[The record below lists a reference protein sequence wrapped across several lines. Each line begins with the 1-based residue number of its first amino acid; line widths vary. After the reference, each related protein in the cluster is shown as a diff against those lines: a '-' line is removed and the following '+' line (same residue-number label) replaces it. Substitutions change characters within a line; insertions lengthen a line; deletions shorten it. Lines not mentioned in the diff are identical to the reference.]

1 MARETEHMAVL
12 FADIS
17 DSSYLYKTLGDVPAR
32 GIVNSCLALMSS
44 VIVRYKGRIIKTI
57 GDEIMCAFARPDDA
71 VLAASEIQ
79 VQVDAKRPGDRR
91 IKIHSGL
98 HYGPVLVEGNDIFG
112 YTVNAAAYLTA
123 VAAPEQILTTD
134 ATERALAP
142 ELRSCVRPVFRV
154 VLKGSD
160 EESTIS
166 QVVWQ
171 KDTAAITNVSLGAQR
186 LIPGDEGSLVVTLGE
201 QMMRL
206 DHANRV
212 LTIGRGSEC
221 DLVVTEAFASRQHLR
236 IRLLRTHFYL
246 FDQSINGTFVTF
258 DNGKEVQVLRG
269 ELLLEGSGSLAL
281 GRSAREGA
289 ADIITFARDRRSI
302 YRVA

>member
-1 MARETEHMAVL
+1 MARETQQMAVL

-17 DSSYLYKTLGDVPAR
+17 DSSYLYKTLGDIPAR
-32 GIVNSCLALMSS
+32 GIVNACLALMSS
-44 VIVRYKGRIIKTI
+44 VVVRFKGRIVKTI
-57 GDEIMCAFARPDDA
+57 GDEIMCAFARTDDA
-71 VLAASEIQ
+71 VLTASEIQ
-79 VQVDAKRPGDRR
+79 VQIEAKRPGGRR
-91 IKIHSGL
+91 VKIHSGL

-123 VAAPEQILTTD
+123 VAAPDQILTTD
-134 ATERALAP
+134 AVERALAP

-166 QVVWQ
+166 QIVWQ
-171 KDTAAITNVSLGAQR
+171 KDTAAITNVSLGTHR
-186 LIPGDEGSLVVTLGE
+186 LIPGDEGSLLVTLGK
-201 QMMRL
+201 QTVRL
-206 DHANRV
+206 DHSNRI
-212 LTIGRGSEC
+212 LTIGRGREC
-221 DLVVTEAFASRQHLR
+221 DLVVAEKFASRQHLR

-246 FDQSINGTFVTF
+246 FDQSINGTFVTL

-281 GRSAREGA
+281 GRSTGEGA
-289 ADIITFARDRRSI
+289 TDIITYARDRRSI

>member
-1 MARETEHMAVL
+1 MARETQQMAVL

-17 DSSYLYKTLGDVPAR
+17 DSSYLYKTLGDIPAR
-32 GIVNSCLALMSS
+32 IIVDDCLKLMSG
-44 VIVRYKGRIIKTI
+44 VVVRYKGRVVKTI
-57 GDEIMCAFARPDDA
+57 GDEIMCTFANADNA

-79 VQVDAKRPGDRR
+79 AQVNARPPDGHR

-134 ATERALAP
+134 ATECALAP
-142 ELRSCVRPVFRV
+142 ELRSCVRPDFRV

-186 LIPGDEGSLVVTLGE
+186 LIPGDEGSLMVTLGKKV
-201 QMMRL
+201 MCL
-206 DHANRV
+206 DHSNRT

-221 DLVVTEAFASRQHLR
+221 DLVVTEKFASRQHLR
-236 IRLLRTHFYL
+236 IGLLRTHFYL
-246 FDQSINGTFVTF
+246 FDHSINGTFVTH

-269 ELLLEGSGSLAL
+269 ELLLEGSGQLAL

-289 ADIITFARDRRSI
+289 TDIITFARDRRAI
-302 YRVA
+302 YRIA

>member
-44 VIVRYKGRIIKTI
+44 VIVRFKGRIIKTI
-57 GDEIMCAFARPDDA
+57 GDEIMCVFARPDDA

-79 VQVDAKRPGDRR
+79 VQVEAKRPGNRH

-98 HYGPVLVEGNDIFG
+98 HYGPVLIEGNDIFG

-134 ATERALAP
+134 AVERALAP

-154 VLKGSD
+154 VLKGSE

-166 QVVWQ
+166 QVIWQ
-171 KDTAAITNVSLGAQR
+171 KDRAAITNVNLATYR
-186 LIPGDEGSLVVTLGE
+186 LIEGDEGSLRVTLGDRTV
-201 QMMRL
+201 RL
-206 DHANRV
+206 DHSNRV

-221 DLVVTEAFASRQHLR
+221 DLVVTEKFASRQHIR

-246 FDQSINGTFVTF
+246 FDQSINGTFVTL

-269 ELLLEGSGSLAL
+269 ELLLEGSGQLAL
-281 GRSAREGA
+281 GRSAYEGA
-289 ADIITFARDRRSI
+289 ADIVTFARDRRSI

>member
-269 ELLLEGSGSLAL
+269 ELLLEGSGQLAL
-281 GRSAREGA
+281 GRSARDGA
-289 ADIITFARDRRSI
+289 MDVITFERDRRAI

>member
-1 MARETEHMAVL
+1 MARETQHMAVL

-17 DSSYLYKTLGDVPAR
+17 DSSYLYKKLGDIPAR
-32 GIVNSCLALMSS
+32 GVVNDCLALMSG
-44 VIVRYKGRIIKTI
+44 VVVRCKGRIVKTI
-57 GDEIMCAFARPDDA
+57 GDEIMCAFARADDA

-79 VQVDAKRPGDRR
+79 AQIDARRSGEHR
-91 IKIHSGL
+91 IKIHAGL

-142 ELRSCVRPVFRV
+142 ELRSCIRPVFRV

-160 EESTIS
+160 EESTVS

-171 KDTAAITNVSLGAQR
+171 KDTAAITNVSLGTHR
-186 LIPGDEGSLVVTLGE
+186 LIPGDEGSLIVTLGKRIV
-201 QMMRL
+201 RL
-206 DHANRV
+206 DHSNRT
-212 LTIGRGSEC
+212 LTIGRGREC
-221 DLVVTEAFASRQHLR
+221 DLVVTEKFASRQHLR
-236 IRLLRTHFYL
+236 IRLVRTHFYL
-246 FDQSINGTFVTF
+246 FDHSSNGTFVTL

-269 ELLLEGSGSLAL
+269 ELLLDGSGWLAL

-289 ADIITFARDRRSI
+289 TDIITFARDRRSI

>member
-1 MARETEHMAVL
+1 MARETQHMAVL

-17 DSSYLYKTLGDVPAR
+17 DSSYLYKTLGDIPAR
-32 GIVNSCLALMSS
+32 VIVNDCLALMSG
-44 VIVRYKGRIIKTI
+44 VVVRFKGRIVKTI
-57 GDEIMCAFARPDDA
+57 GDEIMCAFARADDA

-79 VQVDAKRPGDRR
+79 VQIDAKRPGEHR

-123 VAAPEQILTTD
+123 VAAPDQILTTD
-134 ATERALAP
+134 AVERALAP

-154 VLKGSD
+154 VFKGS
-160 EESTIS
+160 EGESTVS

-186 LIPGDEGSLVVTLGE
+186 LIPGDEGSLMVTLGKKVVC
-201 QMMRL
+201 L
-206 DHANRV
+206 DHSNRT

-221 DLVVTEAFASRQHLR
+221 DLVVTEKFASRQHLR
-236 IRLLRTHFYL
+236 IHLLRTHFYL
-246 FDQSINGTFVTF
+246 FDQSINGTFVTH

-269 ELLLEGSGSLAL
+269 ELLLEGSGRLAL

-289 ADIITFARDRRSI
+289 TDIITFARDRRSI

>member
-1 MARETEHMAVL
+1 MARETEQMAVL
-12 FADIS
+12 FADVS
-17 DSSYLYKTLGDVPAR
+17 DSSYLYKALGDVPAR
-32 GIVNSCLALMSS
+32 GIVNSCLAVMSS

-57 GDEIMCAFARPDDA
+57 GDEIMCAFARADDA

-79 VQVDAKRPGDRR
+79 VQIDAKRPGDRH

-98 HYGPVLVEGNDIFG
+98 HFGPVLVEGNDIFG

-134 ATERALAP
+134 AIERALAP
-142 ELRSCVRPVFRV
+142 ELRTCVRPVFRV

-171 KDTAAITNVSLGAQR
+171 KDSAEITNVNLGTHR
-186 LIPGDEGSLVVTLGE
+186 LIEGDEGSLKVTFGN
-201 QMMRL
+201 QTVRL
-206 DHANRV
+206 DHSNRT
-212 LTIGRGSEC
+212 LTIGRGGEC
-221 DLVVTEAFASRQHLR
+221 DLVVTEKFASRQHLR

-246 FDQSINGTFVTF
+246 FDQSINGTFVSL
-258 DNGKEVQVLRG
+258 DDGKEVQVLRG
-269 ELLLEGSGSLAL
+269 ELLLEGSGKLAL
-281 GRSAREGA
+281 GRSARDGA
-289 ADIITFARDRRSI
+289 TDIITFERDRRAI

>member
-1 MARETEHMAVL
+1 MARETQHMAVL

-32 GIVNSCLALMSS
+32 GIVNSCLALMSG
-44 VIVRYKGRIIKTI
+44 VVVRFKGRIIKTI
-57 GDEIMCAFARPDDA
+57 GDEIMCAFARSDDA

-79 VQVDAKRPGDRR
+79 VQIEAKRPGDRR

-123 VAAPEQILTTD
+123 VAAPDQILTTD

-142 ELRSCVRPVFRV
+142 ELRTCVRPVFRV

-186 LIPGDEGSLVVTLGE
+186 LIPGDEGSLKVTLGTRTV
-201 QMMRL
+201 RL
-206 DHANRV
+206 DHANRT

-221 DLVVTEAFASRQHLR
+221 DLVVTELFASRQHLR

-246 FDQSINGTFVTF
+246 FDQSINGTFVTL

-289 ADIITFARDRRSI
+289 ADIVSFARDRRSI

>member
-1 MARETEHMAVL
+1 MSDKVVLAYSGGLDTSVAIQWLKEKYNLDVIAVTVDVGNERDFSLVRQKALKVGAIKAVVIDAKETLVNH
-12 FADIS
+12 FIF
-17 DSSYLYKTLGDVPAR
+17 PA
-32 GIVNSCLALMSS
+32 LQA
-44 VIVRYKGRIIKTI
+44 
-57 GDEIMCAFARPDDA
+57 DA
-71 VLAASEIQ
+71 VYEGQYPLATALSRPLIAKLLVDTALKEKASA
-79 VQVDAKRPGDRR
+79 VAHGCTGK
-91 IKIHSGL
+91 
-98 HYGPVLVEGNDIFG
+98 GNDQVRIE
-112 YTVNAAAYLTA
+112 VS
-123 VAAPEQILTTD
+123 VQ
-134 ATERALAP
+134 ALAP
-142 ELRSCVRPVFRV
+142 ELRTCVRPVFRV

-186 LIPGDEGSLVVTLGE
+186 LIPGDEGSLKVTLGTRTV
-201 QMMRL
+201 RL
-206 DHANRV
+206 DHANRT

-221 DLVVTEAFASRQHLR
+221 DLVVTELFASRQHLR

-246 FDQSINGTFVTF
+246 FDQSINGTFVTL

-289 ADIITFARDRRSI
+289 ADIVSFARDRRSI

>member
-1 MARETEHMAVL
+1 MARAMQTMAVL

-17 DSSYLYKTLGDVPAR
+17 DSSYLYKTLGDIPAR
-32 GIVNSCLALMSS
+32 GIVNACLALMSG
-44 VIVRYKGRIIKTI
+44 VIVRFNGRIIKTI
-57 GDEIMCAFARPDDA
+57 GDEIMCAFARADDA

-79 VQVDAKRPGDRR
+79 VQIDAKRPGDRR
-91 IKIHSGL
+91 IKIHAGL

-134 ATERALAP
+134 AVERTLAP

-154 VLKGSD
+154 ILKGSE

-171 KDTAAITNVSLGAQR
+171 KDTAAITNVSLGVQR
-186 LIPGDEGSLVVTLGE
+186 LIPGDEGSLRVTFGKK
-201 QMMRL
+201 MVRL
-206 DHANRV
+206 DHSNRT

-221 DLVVTEAFASRQHLR
+221 DLVVTEKFASRQHIR

-246 FDQSINGTFVTF
+246 FDHSINGTFVTH

-269 ELLLEGSGSLAL
+269 ELLLEGSGQLAL
-281 GRSAREGA
+281 GRSTRDGA
-289 ADIITFARDRRSI
+289 TDIITFARDRRSI

>member
-32 GIVNSCLALMSS
+32 GIVNTCLALMSS
-44 VIVRYKGRIIKTI
+44 VIVRFKGRIIKTI
-57 GDEIMCAFARPDDA
+57 GDEIMCAFARADDA

-79 VQVDAKRPGDRR
+79 VQIEAKRPGDRH

-134 ATERALAP
+134 AIERAVAP

-171 KDTAAITNVSLGAQR
+171 KDSAEITNVNVGTYR
-186 LIPGDEGSLVVTLGE
+186 LIEGDEGSLKVTLGDKTV
-201 QMMRL
+201 RL
-206 DHANRV
+206 DHTNRT
-212 LTIGRGSEC
+212 LTIGRGHEC
-221 DLVVTEAFASRQHLR
+221 DLVVTEKFASRQHIR

-246 FDQSINGTFVTF
+246 FDHSINGTFVTHQS
-258 DNGKEVQVLRG
+258 GKEAQVLRG
-269 ELLLEGSGSLAL
+269 ELLLEGSGQITL
-281 GRSAREGA
+281 GRSVREGA
-289 ADIITFARDRRSI
+289 TEIITFERDRRAI

>member
-79 VQVDAKRPGDRR
+79 VQIEAKRPGNRR

>member
-1 MARETEHMAVL
+1 MARETQQMAVL

-17 DSSYLYKTLGDVPAR
+17 DSSYLYKALGDIPAR
-32 GIVNSCLALMSS
+32 SIVNACLSLMSG
-44 VIVRYKGRIIKTI
+44 VVERCKGRVVKTI
-57 GDEIMCAFARPDDA
+57 GDEIMCVFARADDA

-79 VQVDAKRPGDRR
+79 VQIDARRPGERR
-91 IKIHSGL
+91 IKIHAGL
-98 HYGPVLVEGNDIFG
+98 HYGPVMLENNDIFG

-123 VAAPEQILTTD
+123 VASPEQILTTD

-160 EESTIS
+160 EETIIS

-171 KDTAAITNVSLGAQR
+171 KDTAEITDVSLGTKR
-186 LIPGDEGSLVVTLGE
+186 LIPGDEGSLLVALGK
-201 QMMRL
+201 QMVRL
-206 DHANRV
+206 DHSNRA
-212 LTIGRGSEC
+212 LTIGRGREC
-221 DLVVTEAFASRQHLR
+221 DLVVTEKFASRQHLR

-246 FDQSINGTFVTF
+246 FDHSINGTFVTL
-258 DNGKEVQVLRG
+258 DNGKEVQVMRG
-269 ELLLEGSGSLAL
+269 ELLLEGSGQLAL
-281 GRSAREGA
+281 GRSARDGA
-289 ADIITFARDRRSI
+289 MDVIRFERDRRAI

>member
-32 GIVNSCLALMSS
+32 GIVNSCLALMSG
-44 VIVRYKGRIIKTI
+44 VVVRFKGRIIKTI
-57 GDEIMCAFARPDDA
+57 GDEIMCAFARADDA

-79 VQVDAKRPGDRR
+79 VQIEAKRPGDRH

-123 VAAPEQILTTD
+123 VAAPDQILTTD

-142 ELRSCVRPVFRV
+142 ELRTCVRPVFRV

-186 LIPGDEGSLVVTLGE
+186 LIPGDEGSLKVTLGTRTV
-201 QMMRL
+201 RL
-206 DHANRV
+206 DHANRT

-221 DLVVTEAFASRQHLR
+221 DLVVTELFASRQHLR

-246 FDQSINGTFVTF
+246 FDQSINGTFVTL

-289 ADIITFARDRRSI
+289 ADIVSFARDRRSI

>member
-1 MARETEHMAVL
+1 MAHETQSMAVL

-17 DSSYLYKTLGDVPAR
+17 DSSHLYNTLGDIPAR
-32 GIVNSCLALMSS
+32 VIVNDCLALMSG
-44 VIVRYKGRIIKTI
+44 VVVRFKGRIVKTI
-57 GDEIMCAFARPDDA
+57 GDEIMCVFARADDA

-79 VQVDAKRPGDRR
+79 VRIDAHRPGGRS
-91 IKIHSGL
+91 IKIHAGL
-98 HYGPVLVEGNDIFG
+98 HYGPVLVEGSDIFG
-112 YTVNAAAYLTA
+112 YTVNAAAYLAA
-123 VAAPEQILTTD
+123 VAAPDQILTTD

-171 KDTAAITNVSLGAQR
+171 KDTAAITNVRLGAQR
-186 LIPGDEGSLVVTLGE
+186 LISGDEGGLMVTLGKKVV
-201 QMMRL
+201 RL
-206 DHANRV
+206 DRSNRI

-221 DLVVTEAFASRQHLR
+221 DLVVTEKFASRQHLR

-246 FDQSINGTFVTF
+246 FDHSVNGTLVTL
-258 DNGKEVQVLRG
+258 DNGRQARVLRG
-269 ELLLEGSGSLAL
+269 ELLLEGSGQLAL
-281 GRSAREGA
+281 GRSMSEGA
-289 ADIITFARDRRSI
+289 TDIITFARDRRAI

>member
-17 DSSYLYKTLGDVPAR
+17 DSSYLYRTLGDIPAR
-32 GIVNSCLALMSS
+32 GIVNACLASMSS
-44 VIVRYKGRIIKTI
+44 VVVRFKGRIVKTI
-57 GDEIMCAFARPDDA
+57 GDEIMCVFARADEA

-79 VQVDAKRPGDRR
+79 VQINTKRPGERR
-91 IKIHSGL
+91 LRIHSGL

-123 VAAPEQILTTD
+123 VAAPEQILMTD
-134 ATERALAP
+134 ATEHALAP
-142 ELRSCVRPVFRV
+142 ELRSCVRPVFQV

-171 KDTAAITNVSLGAQR
+171 KDSAAVTNVSLGAHR
-186 LIPGDEGSLVVTLGE
+186 LIPGDEGSLKVALGD
-201 QMMRL
+201 QTVRL
-206 DHANRV
+206 DHTKRI
-212 LTIGRGSEC
+212 LTVGRSSEC
-221 DLVVTEAFASRQHLR
+221 DLIVTEKFASRQHLR

-258 DNGKEVQVLRG
+258 DNGKEAQVLRG
-269 ELLLEGSGSLAL
+269 ELLLEGSGHLAL

-289 ADIITFARDRRSI
+289 TDIITFTRDRRAI

>member
-71 VLAASEIQ
+71 VLAASDIQ
-79 VQVDAKRPGDRR
+79 VQVDAKRPGDRH

-134 ATERALAP
+134 AIERVLAP
-142 ELRSCVRPVFRV
+142 ELRTCVRPVFRV
-154 VLKGSD
+154 VLKGSE

-171 KDTAAITNVSLGAQR
+171 KDTAEITNVSLGTQR
-186 LIPGDEGSLVVTLGE
+186 LIPGDEGSLKVTFGK
-201 QMMRL
+201 QMVRL
-206 DHANRV
+206 DHSNRT

-221 DLVVTEAFASRQHLR
+221 DLVVTEKFASRQHLR

-246 FDQSINGTFVTF
+246 FDQSINGTFVSL
-258 DNGKEVQVLRG
+258 DGKEVQVLRG

-281 GRSAREGA
+281 GRSARDGA
-289 ADIITFARDRRSI
+289 TDIITFERDRRAI

>member
-32 GIVNSCLALMSS
+32 AVVNSCLALMSG
-44 VIVRYKGRIIKTI
+44 VVVRFKGRIIKTI
-57 GDEIMCAFARPDDA
+57 GDEIMCAFARADDA

-79 VQVDAKRPGDRR
+79 VQIEAKRPGERR
-91 IKIHSGL
+91 IRIHSGL

-123 VAAPEQILTTD
+123 VAAPDQILTTD

-154 VLKGSD
+154 VLKGSE

-171 KDTAAITNVSLGAQR
+171 KDTAAITNVSLGAQK
-186 LIPGDEGSLVVTLGE
+186 LIPGDEGSLVVTLGK
-201 QMMRL
+201 QMVRL
-206 DHANRV
+206 DHANRA

-221 DLVVTEAFASRQHLR
+221 DLVVTEKFASRQHLR

-246 FDQSINGTFVTF
+246 FDQSINGTFVTL

-289 ADIITFARDRRSI
+289 ADLITFARDRRSI

>member
-1 MARETEHMAVL
+1 
-12 FADIS
+12 
-17 DSSYLYKTLGDVPAR
+17 
-32 GIVNSCLALMSS
+32 MSG
-44 VIVRYKGRIIKTI
+44 VVVRFKGRIIKTI
-57 GDEIMCAFARPDDA
+57 GDEIMCAFARSDDA

-79 VQVDAKRPGDRR
+79 VQIEAKRPGDRR

-123 VAAPEQILTTD
+123 VAAPDQILTTD

-142 ELRSCVRPVFRV
+142 ELRTCVRPVFRV

-186 LIPGDEGSLVVTLGE
+186 LIPGDEGSLKVTLGTRTV
-201 QMMRL
+201 RL
-206 DHANRV
+206 DHANRT

-221 DLVVTEAFASRQHLR
+221 DLVVTELFASRQHLR

-246 FDQSINGTFVTF
+246 FDQSINGTFVTL

-289 ADIITFARDRRSI
+289 ADIVSFARDRRSI

>member
-1 MARETEHMAVL
+1 MARESQQMAVL

-17 DSSYLYKTLGDVPAR
+17 DSSYLYKALGDVPAR
-32 GIVNSCLALMSS
+32 GIVNSCLALMSG
-44 VIVRYKGRIIKTI
+44 VVVRHNGRIIKTI
-57 GDEIMCAFARPDDA
+57 GDEIMCAFARADDA

-79 VQVDAKRPGDRR
+79 VQVDAKRPGDRH

-98 HYGPVLVEGNDIFG
+98 HYGPVLIEGNDIFG

-134 ATERALAP
+134 AIERTLAP
-142 ELRSCVRPVFRV
+142 ELLSCVRPVFRV
-154 VLKGSD
+154 VLKGSE

-186 LIPGDEGSLVVTLGE
+186 LIAGDEGSMRVTLGDKTV
-201 QMMRL
+201 RL
-206 DHANRV
+206 DHSNRTV
-212 LTIGRGSEC
+212 TIGRGDEC
-221 DLVVTEAFASRQHLR
+221 DLVVAERFASRQHIR

-246 FDQSINGTFVTF
+246 FDHSINGTFVTL
-258 DNGKEVQVLRG
+258 DNGREIQVLRG
-269 ELLLEGSGSLAL
+269 EMLLEGSGQLAL
-281 GRSAREGA
+281 GRSMNDGA
-289 ADIITFARDRRSI
+289 TDIVTFERDRRAI

>member
-32 GIVNSCLALMSS
+32 GIVNSCLALMSG
-44 VIVRYKGRIIKTI
+44 VVVRFKGRIIKTI
-57 GDEIMCAFARPDDA
+57 GDEIMCAFARSDDA

-79 VQVDAKRPGDRR
+79 VQIEAKRPGDRR

-123 VAAPEQILTTD
+123 VAAPDQILTTD

-142 ELRSCVRPVFRV
+142 ELRTCVRPVFRV

-166 QVVWQ
+166 RVVWQ

-186 LIPGDEGSLVVTLGE
+186 LIPGDEGSLKVTLGTRTV
-201 QMMRL
+201 RL
-206 DHANRV
+206 DHANRT

-221 DLVVTEAFASRQHLR
+221 DLVVTELFASRQHLR

-246 FDQSINGTFVTF
+246 FDQSINGTFVTL

-289 ADIITFARDRRSI
+289 ADIVSFARDRRSI

>member
-1 MARETEHMAVL
+1 MARETQHMAVL

-17 DSSYLYKTLGDVPAR
+17 DSSYLYRTLGDIPAR
-32 GIVNSCLALMSS
+32 GIVNACLALMSG
-44 VIVRYKGRIIKTI
+44 VVVRCNGRIIKTI
-57 GDEIMCAFARPDDA
+57 GDEVMCAFARADDA

-79 VQVDAKRPGDRR
+79 AQIDAKRPGERR
-91 IKIHSGL
+91 IKIHAGL

-134 ATERALAP
+134 AIERALTP

-166 QVVWQ
+166 RVVWQ
-171 KDTAAITNVSLGAQR
+171 KDAAEITNVSLGTQKF
-186 LIPGDEGSLVVTLGE
+186 IPGDEGSLMLTLGK
-201 QMMRL
+201 QTVRL
-206 DHANRV
+206 DHSKRT
-212 LTIGRGSEC
+212 LTIGRGSDC
-221 DLVVTEAFASRQHLR
+221 DLVVTEKFASRQHIR

-246 FDQSINGTFVTF
+246 FDHSINGTYVML

-269 ELLLEGSGSLAL
+269 ELLLEGSGQLAL

-289 ADIITFARDRRSI
+289 TDIITFSRDRRSI

>member
-44 VIVRYKGRIIKTI
+44 VIVHFKGRIVKTI

-79 VQVDAKRPGDRR
+79 VQIEAKRPGNRH

-134 ATERALAP
+134 AIERVLAP
-142 ELRSCVRPVFRV
+142 ELRTCVRPVFRV
-154 VLKGSD
+154 VLKGSE

-171 KDTAAITNVSLGAQR
+171 KDTAEITNVSLGTQR
-186 LIPGDEGSLVVTLGE
+186 LIPGDEGSLKVTFGK
-201 QMMRL
+201 QTVRL
-206 DHANRV
+206 DHSNRT

-221 DLVVTEAFASRQHLR
+221 DLVVAEKFASRQHLR

-246 FDQSINGTFVTF
+246 FDQSINGTFVAL
-258 DNGKEVQVLRG
+258 DGDKEVQVLRG
-269 ELLLEGSGSLAL
+269 ELLLEGSGQIAL
-281 GRSAREGA
+281 GRSVHDGA
-289 ADIITFARDRRSI
+289 TDIITFERDRRAI

>member
-1 MARETEHMAVL
+1 MARETQHMAVL

-32 GIVNSCLALMSS
+32 GIVNSCLAFMSG
-44 VIVRYKGRIIKTI
+44 VIVRFKGRIIKTI
-57 GDEIMCAFARPDDA
+57 GDEIMCAFARSDDA

-79 VQVDAKRPGDRR
+79 VQIEAKRPGDRR

-123 VAAPEQILTTD
+123 VAAPDQILTTD

-142 ELRSCVRPVFRV
+142 ELRTCVRPVFRV

-186 LIPGDEGSLVVTLGE
+186 LIPGDEGSLKVTLGTRTV
-201 QMMRL
+201 RL
-206 DHANRV
+206 DHANRT

-221 DLVVTEAFASRQHLR
+221 DLVVTELFASRQHLR

-246 FDQSINGTFVTF
+246 FDQSINGTFVTL

-289 ADIITFARDRRSI
+289 ADIVSFARDRRSI

>member
-71 VLAASEIQ
+71 VLAASDIQ
-79 VQVDAKRPGDRR
+79 VQVDAKRPGDRH

-134 ATERALAP
+134 AIERVLAP
-142 ELRSCVRPVFRV
+142 ELRTCVRPVFRV
-154 VLKGSD
+154 VLKGSE

-171 KDTAAITNVSLGAQR
+171 KDTAEITNVSLSTQR
-186 LIPGDEGSLVVTLGE
+186 LIPGDEGSLKVTFGN
-201 QMMRL
+201 QMVRL
-206 DHANRV
+206 DHSNRT

-221 DLVVTEAFASRQHLR
+221 DLVVTEKFASRQHLR

-246 FDQSINGTFVTF
+246 FDQSINGTFVSL
-258 DNGKEVQVLRG
+258 DGDKEVQVLRG

-289 ADIITFARDRRSI
+289 ADIIAFERDRRAI

>member
-44 VIVRYKGRIIKTI
+44 VIVRFKGRIIKTI
-57 GDEIMCAFARPDDA
+57 GDEIMSVFARPDDA

-79 VQVDAKRPGDRR
+79 VQVEAKRPGNRH

-98 HYGPVLVEGNDIFG
+98 HYGPVLIEGNDIFG

-134 ATERALAP
+134 ATERALMP
-142 ELRSCVRPVFRV
+142 ELRSCVRPIFRV

-186 LIPGDEGSLVVTLGE
+186 LIPGDEGSLIVTLGK
-201 QMMRL
+201 QMVRL
-206 DHANRV
+206 DHGNRT

-221 DLVVTEAFASRQHLR
+221 DLVVTEKFASRQHLR

-246 FDQSINGTFVTF
+246 FDQSINGTFVTL

-269 ELLLEGSGSLAL
+269 ELRLEGSGQFAL
-281 GRSAREGA
+281 GRSAHEGA
-289 ADIITFARDRRSI
+289 ADIVTFARDRRSI

>member
-1 MARETEHMAVL
+1 MARETQHMAVL

-32 GIVNSCLALMSS
+32 GIVNSCLALMSG
-44 VIVRYKGRIIKTI
+44 VVVRFKGRIIKTI
-57 GDEIMCAFARPDDA
+57 GDEIMCAFARSDDA

-79 VQVDAKRPGDRR
+79 VQIEAKRPGDRR

-186 LIPGDEGSLVVTLGE
+186 LIPGDEGSLKVTLGTRTV
-201 QMMRL
+201 RL
-206 DHANRV
+206 DHANRT

-221 DLVVTEAFASRQHLR
+221 DLVVTELFASRQHLR

-246 FDQSINGTFVTF
+246 FDQSINGTFVTL

-289 ADIITFARDRRSI
+289 ADIVSFARDRRSI